1 LRKKGNPATAYIII
15 MEKFDLS
22 AWKLSEKLSTVTGTG
37 LVLPLMM
44 YPQGPGVP
52 PT

>member
-1 LRKKGNPATAYIII
+1 

-22 AWKLSEKLSTVTGTG
+22 AWKLSEKLSTGTGTG

-44 YPQGPGVP
+44 YPRGQACPQLEDKISL
-52 PT
+52 